1 MNTLMMK
8 AKEHQFLNKEGSPE
22 KILTNYSS
30 PIMSLLSEQIKRNNR
45 TRSSLVL
52 KKRLNPQKLRTNK
65 SRKLRL
71 QKIHISIRKMTR
83 VTKIAFKLI
92 KHSTQLK
99 TSYQLPSQRHN
110 SVTKFIEYPRDL
122 GSKNM
127 QRIHIRDYGNAFTI
141 FPDAYVKN
149 ILI

>member
-1 MNTLMMK
+1 MK
-8 AKEHQFLNKEGSPE
+8 AKEHQFLKKEGYQTR
-22 KILTNYSS
+22 ILTNSS
-30 PIMSLLSEQIKRNNR
+30 SLKMSLLSEQIKRNNR

-71 QKIHISIRKMTR
+71 QKIHISIRKMIQ
-83 VTKIAFKLI
+83 VTKIAFKQI

-110 SVTKFIEYPRDL
+110 SVTKFIEYPSDL
-122 GSKNM
+122 ARLSKICNEFISISEIM
-127 QRIHIRDYGNAFTI
+127 VMRSLFFQMHMLKI
-141 FPDAYVKN
+141 F
-149 ILI
+149 